1 MFLIYKPPMILNTK
15 MVNMDK
21 NQSFKRIQIFEGQ
34 AKIGSVF
41 GNLAQVQLKPED
53 FSSPI
58 ALQMA
63 LSRIYEA
70 VMKTLEGG
78 LKKIYVAEVKF
89 KDSLGNNVSFAVNLG
104 ESPPPFSKDTVKAR
118 IVVEIFEEEDVL

>member
-1 MFLIYKPPMILNTK
+1 MILNTK